1 MHVYAAAD
9 RIQWIMT
16 GTEEKFCSQAEFDEA
31 CLLRRKYWGRKVFL
45 RAIVEF
51 SNHCSQNCLYCGLRR
66 DNPGIKRYRLEYEQI
81 YACAVLAKRLEMGT
95 VVLQSGEDQWY
106 SGQALAD
113 LIFRIKS
120 ELGLAVT
127 LSLGERK
134 RAEYALWR
142 EAGADR
148 YLLKMETWDAKTY
161 ARLRPGRKL
170 EERLESYMALAELG
184 YETGSGIIAGLPG
197 DTEDS
202 LRQTCLRL
210 AALKPDMLS
219 ISPFVP
225 HPASPLREHPGLDA
239 ETTLQVMALARIA
252 APTAHIPV
260 TSALGLQGD
269 VVRLRALEV
278 GDVLMPSLTPAK
290 VREDYAIYAG
300 KNRQAAM
307 PEERAA
313 AMRGL
318 VLEAGFTLP
327 SGAGSAWRKSG
338 SAR

>member
-1 MHVYAAAD
+1 M
-9 RIQWIMT
+9 
-16 GTEEKFCSQAEFDEA
+16 SQSEFDEA

-66 DNPGIKRYRLEYEQI
+66 DNSGLKRYRLEYDQI
-81 YACAVLAKRLEMGT
+81 YACALIAKRLEMGT
-95 VVLQSGEDQWY
+95 VVLQSGEDPWY

-113 LIFRIKS
+113 LIVRIKM

-127 LSLGERK
+127 LSLGERT

-161 ARLRPGRKL
+161 ARLRPGKTL
-170 EERLESYMALAELG
+170 EKRLESFMYLADLG

-202 LRQTCLRL
+202 LRQACLRL
-210 AALKPDMLS
+210 AELKPDMLS

-239 ETTLQVMALARIA
+239 ETTLQLMAFARILMPA
-252 APTAHIPV
+252 AHIPV

-269 VVRLRALEV
+269 TVRLYALEV
-278 GDVLMPSLTPAK
+278 ADVLMPSLTPAE

-300 KNRQAAM
+300 KNQQEAM

-313 AMRGL
+313 AIRGL
-318 VLEAGFTLP
+318 LLKAGFTLP
-327 SGAGSAWRKSG
+327 SDAGGAWRTRSE
-338 SAR
+338 A

>member
-1 MHVYAAAD
+1 M
-9 RIQWIMT
+9 
-16 GTEEKFCSQAEFDEA
+16 SQAEFDEA
-31 CLLRRKYWGRKVFL
+31 CLLRRTYWGRKVFL

-51 SNHCSQNCLYCGLRR
+51 SNHCGQNCLYCGLRR
-66 DNPGIKRYRLEYEQI
+66 DNLALKRYRLDYEQI
-81 YACAVLAKRLEMGT
+81 YACAVTAKRLGMGT
-95 VVLQSGEDQWY
+95 VVLQSGEDLWY

-113 LIFRIKS
+113 LIVRIKS

-142 EAGADR
+142 AAGADR
-148 YLLKMETWDAKTY
+148 YLLKIETWDAQTY
-161 ARLRPGRKL
+161 AWLRPGKKL
-170 EERLESYMALAELG
+170 EERLQNFMILEELG

-202 LRQTCLRL
+202 LRQACQRL
-210 AALKPDMLS
+210 ATLKPDMLS

-225 HPASPLREHPGLDA
+225 HPASPLRGHPGFSA
-239 ETTLQVMALARIA
+239 GATLQLMAFARILM
-252 APTAHIPV
+252 PTVHMPV

-269 VVRLRALEV
+269 AVRLRALEV
-278 GDVLMPSLTPAK
+278 GDVLMPSLTPAE

-300 KNRQAAM
+300 KNQQTAM

-313 AMRGL
+313 ALRAL
-318 VLEAGFTLP
+318 LLEAGFTLP
-327 SGAGSAWRKSG
+327 SDAGGAWRIRSQ
-338 SAR
+338 A

>member
-1 MHVYAAAD
+1 MG
-9 RIQWIMT
+9 RT
-16 GTEEKFCSQAEFDEA
+16 GPLSEFEEA
-31 CLLRRKYWGRKVFL
+31 CRLRFTYWKREVFL

-51 SNHCSQNCLYCGLRR
+51 SNHCRQNCLYCGLRR
-66 DNPGIKRYRLEYEQI
+66 DNARIRRYRLNYEQI
-81 YACAVLAKRLEMGT
+81 YACAALAKRLKMGT
-95 VVLQSGEDQWY
+95 VVLQSGEDHWY

-113 LIFRIKS
+113 LIFRIKT

-134 RAEYALWR
+134 QTEYLLWR

-148 YLLKMETWDAKTY
+148 YLLKMETWDAEAY
-161 ARLRPGRKL
+161 ARLRPGKKM
-170 EERLESYMALAELG
+170 EDRLENFMALAELG

-202 LRQTCLRL
+202 LRQACLRL
-210 AALKPDMLS
+210 AALKPDMIS

-225 HPASPLREHPGLDA
+225 HPATPLRGHPGLDA
-239 ETTLQVMALARIA
+239 ETTLQLMAFARIL

-269 VVRLRALEV
+269 AVRLRALQV
-278 GDVLMPSLTPAK
+278 ADVLMPSLTPAE
-290 VREDYAIYAG
+290 VREEYSIYAG

-307 PEERAA
+307 PEERAV
-313 AMRGL
+313 AMRAL
-318 VLEAGFTLP
+318 LLESGFTLP
-327 SGAGSAWRKSG
+327 SGAGGAWRTRR
-338 SAR
+338 SAG